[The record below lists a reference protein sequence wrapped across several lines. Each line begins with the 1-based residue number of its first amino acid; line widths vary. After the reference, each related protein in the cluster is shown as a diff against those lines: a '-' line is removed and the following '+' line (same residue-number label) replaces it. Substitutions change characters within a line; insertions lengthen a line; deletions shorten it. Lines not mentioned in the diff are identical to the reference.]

1 MTSSEKGNHKI
12 VLHMAYLRQNLMN
25 TSTIGEKVSTKL
37 HKQDVQEW
45 KNPSP
50 IYSFTFESICVETV
64 YNDLQSLDCESNSD
78 VLNLDTK
85 LLKLSA
91 NVICKPLTHLFNLS
105 LNSKIIP
112 GEWKLAR
119 ITPIYKGTGDIHLE
133 TNYRPIS
140 VLSHIAKIFEKRV
153 HEQLVHYLEF
163 HSLITPY
170 QSAYLKKHSTVTCP
184 HRVVDDMCE
193 SIDDGL
199 VCGVCFLDIEKCFDT
214 INHDILLQKLKHYG
228 IGGNA
233 FDWFRDYLCGRR
245 QCVRVDNITSEL
257 RPCPIGVPQG
267 SILGP
272 ILFLL

>member
-1 MTSSEKGNHKI
+1 MEK
-12 VLHMAYLRQNLMN
+12 
-25 TSTIGEKVSTKL
+25 
-37 HKQDVQEW
+37 
-45 KNPSP
+45 PSP
-50 IYSFTFESICVETV
+50 IYSFTFESICIETV
-64 YNDLQSLDCESNSD
+64 YNDLQSLDCESNSG

-91 NVICKPLTHLFNLS
+91 NVICESLTHLFHLS

-112 GEWKLAR
+112 GEWKIAR

-140 VLSHIAKIFEKRV
+140 VLSHIAKIFERWV

-170 QSAYLKKHSTVTCP
+170 QSAYLKKHSTVTCL
-184 HRVVDDMCE
+184 HHVVDDMYE

-233 FDWFRDYLCGRR
+233 FDCFTWWRHQMETFSALLALCAG
-245 QCVRVDNITSEL
+245 NS
-257 RPCPIGVPQG
+257 PVPVNSPHKGQWRG
-267 SILGP
+267 ALMFSLIYAC
-272 ILFLL
+272 ISDWVNKR

>member
-1 MTSSEKGNHKI
+1 MGTICLRNAVNSEVNTAKRNYYENVVTLNSNDPKSLWKKI
-12 VLHMAYLRQNLMN
+12 NDLVRERKSQNSTAHGISASKFN
-25 TSTIGEKVSTKL
+25 DYFSTIGEKVSTKL
-37 HKQDVQEW
+37 PKQDVQEW
-45 KNPSP
+45 RNPSP
-50 IYSFTFESICVETV
+50 IYSFTFESICVEAV

-91 NVICKPLTHLFNLS
+91 NVICKSLTHLFNLS

-140 VLSHIAKIFEKRV
+140 VLSHIAKIFERRV

-170 QSAYLKKHSTVTCP
+170 QSAYLKKHPTVTCL

-193 SIDDGL
+193 SIDDRL
-199 VCGVCFLDIEKCFDT
+199 VCGVCFFK
-214 INHDILLQKLKHYG
+214 ILKNVLTL
-228 IGGNA
+228 
-233 FDWFRDYLCGRR
+233 
-245 QCVRVDNITSEL
+245 
-257 RPCPIGVPQG
+257 
-267 SILGP
+267 
-272 ILFLL
+272 